1 MKFSN
6 ILNDSRELLQIGME
20 KLIETPKPS
29 IAVYSYT
36 FMGGLSSVMGWIV
49 GVLPNLCMLAGF
61 IGTIILAHANWKKAQ
76 REGIETETAKMQQR
90 IVREQMR
97 AMSIE
102 TREEDKNETH

>member
-6 ILNDSRELLQIGME
+6 ILNDSKELLQIGME
-20 KLIETPKPS
+20 RLIETPKPS

-36 FMGGLSSVMGWIV
+36 FMGGLSSVMGWIA

-61 IGTIILAHANWKKAQ
+61 IGSVILAHANWKKAQ

-90 IVREQMR
+90 IVREEMR
-97 AMSIE
+97 MMEIE
-102 TREEDKNETH
+102 TRKDDR